1 MLRRLVKASA
11 IMVGVGLA
19 VAACSP
25 VKMGA
30 AAIVGN
36 ERITI
41 ATLDTEVTNLS
52 QAAAQ
57 YPAAVSLNASQRTQA
72 TLTWLIRYQ
81 IFEEMARQAGITVST
96 AQGQQALNQAVAAA
110 EASAEQQGLT
120 NVTRTL
126 ILAASGIPPNTSDE
140 LGRYEAIASQY
151 LTIANGGTPPAAG
164 SAAQTAAGNKLN
176 TAECQ
181 AAKALNIS
189 VNPQFG
195 QLDYN
200 GYQVV
205 TAPSPVTR
213 TQGPVKAAVPGR
225 DGARLLI
232 VLATSPRVAPGL
244 LSWPAWE
251 ALRSASAVLAPAGHP
266 QLPALDA
273 AGIAYRVVEGAS
285 AELADS
291 DEVRVRYS
299 VAART
304 GHRSAASAG
313 GTADPGSGGSARCAL
328 HRPGRDHGP
337 AAGGV
342 PVGCQADPCLARAA
356 PARGVLR
363 GRGGARGRR
372 PAGAPRG
379 AGRRAD
385 AARVPRADRG

>member
-1 MLRRLVKASA
+1 VLRRLIKASA
-11 IMVGVGLA
+11 IVVGVGLA

-36 ERITI
+36 QRITI

-57 YPAAVSLNASQRTQA
+57 YPAAVSLTASQRTQA

-96 AQGQQALNQAVAAA
+96 AQGQKALNQAVAAA
-110 EASAEQQGLT
+110 ESAAEQQGLT
-120 NVTRTL
+120 NATQTL
-126 ILAASGIPPNTSDE
+126 ILAASGIPPNTSAE

-151 LTIANGGTPPAAG
+151 LTIANGGTVPAAG

-181 AAKALNIS
+181 AAKALNIA

-213 TQGPVKAAVPGR
+213 TPGPVK
-225 DGARLLI
+225 
-232 VLATSPRVAPGL
+232 
-244 LSWPAWE
+244 
-251 ALRSASAVLAPAGHP
+251 SASPVATAPA
-266 QLPALDA
+266 
-273 AGIAYRVVEGAS
+273 
-285 AELADS
+285 
-291 DEVRVRYS
+291 
-299 VAART
+299 
-304 GHRSAASAG
+304 
-313 GTADPGSGGSARCAL
+313 C
-328 HRPGRDHGP
+328 
-337 AAGGV
+337 
-342 PVGCQADPCLARAA
+342 
-356 PARGVLR
+356 
-363 GRGGARGRR
+363 
-372 PAGAPRG
+372 
-379 AGRRAD
+379 
-385 AARVPRADRG
+385 